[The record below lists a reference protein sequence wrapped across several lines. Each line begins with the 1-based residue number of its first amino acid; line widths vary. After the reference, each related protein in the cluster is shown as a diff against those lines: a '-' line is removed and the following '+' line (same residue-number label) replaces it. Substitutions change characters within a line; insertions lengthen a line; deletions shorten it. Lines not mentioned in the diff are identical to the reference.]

1 MPEARFAKFARPG
14 TEGLLRRDRLFARLD
29 EAVGQPLVWIAAPPG
44 AGKTSLLSSWIEERR
59 LPCLWYQVDAGDAD
73 PAAFFYYLGLA
84 VVGVL
89 GCKESP
95 PLFTLDARD
104 VTAFA
109 RRWFRDLFAQVPD
122 EFVLVFDNLH
132 EAAETAAVQEIVAE
146 AMTQAPSGVHIVA
159 ISRFDPPAR
168 FAGPAATRRLTRLD
182 WAELQFTREEAAE
195 LTAVL
200 GVPPSANLRALQ
212 DQVDGWAAGIV
223 LLAESLRRT
232 PAAATVA
239 SPAHLETIFEY
250 FATLLFD
257 DAPPDERDML
267 MRMSMLPSM
276 TASMAQVITGRP
288 EAAKVLG
295 TMARRNLFVTRRAGT
310 EPVYEFHVLVRTFLR
325 ARAREALAPKEYQ
338 RLTASAAALLQ
349 TTGQMEDARVLFAE
363 TGNWDAYAELLCRVA
378 PQFIR
383 QGRRETLR
391 MWFVPIPQS
400 LIEADP
406 RLLHWLGVVRTASD
420 PLTARDLLAR
430 AFDGYGAVADTA
442 GQLLAAAQIADSF
455 YIDGT
460 NWRPLDPWIDR
471 IEVLLEACG
480 WKLAA
485 EPAAR
490 AAASLLRARLFR
502 CPQDAATLDRVRQV
516 SENLETIGDPDILL
530 DVGTA
535 LMACLW
541 WRGDADG
548 VEHLIARLQPV
559 MESGRPEPR
568 TRSIHLWWSGLHAV
582 HLIEPERALDLFE
595 RGRMLVDDSGLAPL
609 SGEFERGQI
618 ALLVQA
624 GKFGAALVQLEQRI
638 RPCLDGASLHLRL
651 GYYLHSAQS
660 HLGLGDPE
668 RALDLIKRAEAL
680 CESSAF
686 TFYRI
691 IFGPMLGRI
700 LIALHRPEEAR
711 AVFERT
717 LALLGDHG
725 GPWMR
730 GVARIGLAH
739 ALLEEGDRIKALEML
754 QAGFAELRCMRYF
767 WGSGWYS
774 TYDPTVLM
782 EALRHRIEPEYVRHL
797 IRHRTIGC
805 PEPDFDEW
813 PWTLRVCAFGTW
825 RVDVHGSPARGNGG
839 KSGHRLSD
847 LLKALVAL
855 GPDPIDARLLADM
868 LWPDSEA
875 DAGVNSL
882 QVAVYRLRKWLKRED
897 ALVVADGTLRLDASI
912 CWVDVWAFDR
922 GIERLRTIDPGE
934 ADWEPMALH
943 MLSLYRGPLF
953 AHELTQS
960 WMLAPRDQR
969 HRSLLWLARRLG
981 DLFERRGAVD
991 DAIQLYQRVLDID
1004 PVAEELYQR
1013 LMACQSRVGNRTEAL
1028 DTYRR
1033 CREQLAAS
1041 LAVAPS
1047 GETERLHL
1055 ALRAGG

>member
-14 TEGLLRRDRLFARLD
+14 TDGLLRRDRLFARLD
-29 EAVGQPLVWIAAPPG
+29 AANGRPLVWISGPPG
-44 AGKTSLLSSWIEERR
+44 TGKTSLASSWIEERR

-73 PAAFFYYLGLA
+73 PAAFFYYFGMA
-84 VVGVL
+84 VVAAL
-89 GCKESP
+89 GCKEAP
-95 PLFTLDARD
+95 PLFALDARD
-104 VTAFA
+104 LAAFA
-109 RRWFRDLFAQVPD
+109 RRWFRDLFALVPD

-132 EAAETAAVQEIVAE
+132 EADDNAAVQEIVAE
-146 AMTQAPSGVHIVA
+146 ATAQAPAGVHIIA

-168 FAGPAATRRLTRLD
+168 FAGQAALRRLTRID
-182 WAELQFTREEAAE
+182 WAELQFTREEAAD
-195 LTAVL
+195 LATAL
-200 GVPPSANLRALQ
+200 GVPSSANLGGVQ
-212 DQVDGWAAGIV
+212 DRVDGWAAGIV
-223 LLAESLRRT
+223 LLAESLRRA
-232 PAAATVA
+232 PVAAAAV

-257 DAPPDERDML
+257 DASADERDML
-267 MRMSMLPSM
+267 MRMSMLPNM
-276 TASMAQVITGRP
+276 TASMAQVITGRT
-288 EAAKVLG
+288 EAAKVLAR
-295 TMARRNLFVTRRAGT
+295 MARRNLFVTRRPGAAT
-310 EPVYEFHVLVRTFLR
+310 VYEFHGLVRSFLR
-325 ARAREALAPKEYQ
+325 ARARETLAEEEYR

-349 TTGQMEDARVLFAE
+349 TTGQMEDARLLFAE
-363 TGNWDAYAELLCRVA
+363 TGNWEAYAELLCGVA
-378 PQFIR
+378 PHFIR

-391 MWFVPIPQS
+391 MWFVPMPQS
-400 LIEADP
+400 LIDAEP
-406 RLLHWLGVVRTASD
+406 RLRYWLGVVRTASD
-420 PLTARDLLAR
+420 PLTARDLLVR
-430 AFDGYGAVADTA
+430 AFDGYASAGDAA

-455 YIDGT
+455 YSDGT
-460 NWRPLDPWIDR
+460 NWRPIDPWIDR
-471 IEVLLEACG
+471 IETLLVACD
-480 WKLAA
+480 WNLAA

-502 CPQDAATLDRVRQV
+502 CPQDAAMLERLEQV
-516 SENLETIGDPDILL
+516 SAKLDAIRDPDLLL

-535 LMACLW
+535 LMAGLW

-548 VEHLIARLQPV
+548 VERLIARLQPV
-559 MESGRPEPR
+559 MESGRAEPR
-568 TRSIHLWWSGLHAV
+568 TRSIHLWWSALHAV
-582 HLIEPERALDLFE
+582 HLIETERAMELFE
-595 RGRMLVDDSGLAPL
+595 RGRTLVDDSGMAPL
-609 SGEFERGQI
+609 SREFERGQI
-618 ALLVQA
+618 APLVQA
-624 GKFGAALVQLEQRI
+624 GKFGMALAQLEQRI
-638 RPCLDGASLHLRL
+638 RPHLEGGSLHLRL

-660 HLGLGDPE
+660 HLGLRDAE
-668 RALDLIKRAEAL
+668 RALDLVKRAEAL
-680 CESSAF
+680 CESSAY

-691 IFGPMLGRI
+691 IFGPVLGRI
-700 LIALHRPEEAR
+700 LIALRRPDEAR
-711 AVFERT
+711 AEFERT
-717 LALLGDHG
+717 LALIGEHG
-725 GPWMR
+725 SPWMR
-730 GVARIGLAH
+730 GNVLIGLAH
-739 ALLEEGDRIKALEML
+739 ALLEEGDRVRALETM
-754 QAGFAELRCMRYF
+754 QAGFAALRRTRYF
-767 WGSGWYS
+767 WGSAWYS
-774 TYDPTVLM
+774 TYEPTVLM
-782 EALRHRIEPEYVRHL
+782 EALRHHIEPEYVQHL
-797 IRHRTIGC
+797 IRHRAIGC

-813 PWTLRVCAFGTW
+813 PWTLRVRAFGTW

-855 GPDPIDARLLADM
+855 GPDPIDARLLADT

-922 GIERLRTIDPGE
+922 GIERLRTIHPGDT
-934 ADWEPMALH
+934 DWEAMAMRVLA
-943 MLSLYRGPLF
+943 LYRGSLF

-981 DLFERRGAVD
+981 DQFERRGAVN

-1013 LMACQSRVGNRTEAL
+1013 LMACQSRAGNRTEAL